1 MKCTDRRFLYR
12 AEEQMKL
19 RELNFDVEALKRRA
33 AAVSGSKECNHIEFI
48 GEGAFNRVFEL
59 VMENGAKRVNAR
71 TPFPHAGPQTLLTNS
86 EVATMEFVRERFNA
100 PVPKVLAYDS
110 SPHNEIG
117 MEHIME
123 KCPGM
128 AAIPFSQYGSIYF
141 KEDVDPA
148 LQARPLYADGYP
160 EDKFSERFR
169 IGPLVDYRLYDD
181 GRADLAVDQ
190 GPFKDAYSYLKA
202 YALCEIA
209 WIKKYAKS
217 CKDPIEYRA
226 AGYTSP
232 KLHISLLEKWISI
245 IPALLPSPSALAP
258 IAVADEGEG
267 NELLDLNKPSLILN
281 DLHLNNFFVDE
292 KGVLTGLIDLQSI
305 NIVPLFRAHCPSF
318 MNDGRVKDRVNDILE
333 INPPKVQDHAGDPLK
348 LILSLRDGSLIGDR
362 QLEFFLQYI
371 YHTHPAL
378 YVALKLE
385 YLDKLNPLDVWVTWR
400 RGLPTL
406 YRIIKDALHAYNFRK
421 IPSNPK
427 YPKLP
432 IVLVP
437 KDLRPVQEH
446 DKETSIIALLHHI
459 VKQKFDERG
468 LDSSAWIHGF
478 TLLEENQPLEG
489 TEEVLSEVLEE
500 TEKDLRQSL
509 NSESQVLTK
518 ALRSF
523 RNGHT
528 LPGYLQG
535 FYSCRKSS

>member
-33 AAVSGSKECNHIEFI
+33 AAVSGSKECNRIEFI
-48 GEGAFNRVFEL
+48 GEGAFNKVFEL
-59 VMENGAKRVNAR
+59 VMDNGAKQVIAR
-71 TPFPHAGPQTLLTNS
+71 TPFPHVGPQTLLTNS

-110 SPHNEIG
+110 SPHN
-117 MEHIME
+117 
-123 KCPGM
+123 
-128 AAIPFSQYGSIYF
+128 YGSIYF
-141 KEDVDPA
+141 KEDVDPV

-160 EDKFSERFR
+160 EDEFSERFR

-181 GRADLAVDQ
+181 GRADLAVDR
-190 GPFKDAYSYLKA
+190 GPFKDAHSYMKA

-217 CKDPIEYRA
+217 FYSKN
-226 AGYTSP
+226 GF
-232 KLHISLLEKWISI
+232 LLSQHSC
-245 IPALLPSPSALAP
+245 PLLLPWHP

-281 DLHLNNFFVDE
+281 DLHLNNVFVDE

-305 NIVPLFRAHCPSF
+305 NIVPLFRPHCPSF

-333 INPPKVQDHAGDPLK
+333 INPPKVQDHTGDPLK
-348 LILSLRDGSLIGDR
+348 LLLSLRDGSLIGDR

-378 YVALKLE
+378 YVALKLK
-385 YLDKLNPLDVWVTWR
+385 YLDKLNPLDVWATWR

-406 YRIIKDALHAYNFRK
+406 HRVIKDALHAYNFRK

-489 TEEVLSEVLEE
+489 TEEFFVGGSGGDRKGLEAIIE
-500 TEKDLRQSL
+500 FRVASPH
-509 NSESQVLTK
+509 ESFVFVSKWPHL
-518 ALRSF
+518 AGLFARF
-523 RNGHT
+523 
-528 LPGYLQG
+528 L
-535 FYSCRKSS
+535 FM